1 MSDSNIFAEQERK
14 RAENAERWGLTDVPE
29 AWRSLVELHASRIIS
44 KRDITDDD
52 EKQKVYDD
60 VKKQC
65 LEHYIVNK
73 ANDET
78 TKASSNEMAREPEDT
93 ATEFEKGYEAFWK
106 DQERVEKFR
115 ASPYRQGY
123 EAAEQ
128 EWLDKRVPKLSTI
141 ECAESDNT
149 NPVTEDPIREELQQ
163 LKEGF
168 KALDERLK
176 ALEKYTKE

>member
-1 MSDSNIFAEQERK
+1 MSESNIFAEQERK
-14 RAENAERWGLTDVPE
+14 RAENVELWGLADVPE

-44 KRDITDDD
+44 KQNITDDE

-65 LEHYIVNK
+65 LEHYVVNK
-73 ANDET
+73 VSDET
-78 TKASSNEMAREPEDT
+78 TKASSSKTTSEPEDT

-128 EWLDKRVPKLSTI
+128 EWLDRKVPKLSTI
-141 ECAESDNT
+141 EYAENDSA
-149 NPVTEDPIREELQQ
+149 NPVREDSIREELQQ

-168 KALDERLK
+168 QVLDERLK